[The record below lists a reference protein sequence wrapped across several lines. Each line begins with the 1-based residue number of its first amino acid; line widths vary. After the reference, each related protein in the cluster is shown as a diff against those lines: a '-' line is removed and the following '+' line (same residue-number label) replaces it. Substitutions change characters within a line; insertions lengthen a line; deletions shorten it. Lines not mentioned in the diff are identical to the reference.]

1 MVTTTFASPL
11 GEILLAADGRGLT
24 GLWFEGQEHFG
35 STLLKEDAEYVV
47 GADAV
52 SGTGGMSS
60 VSPANGAASSVL
72 ERSWAWL
79 NAYFAGQEPR
89 FTPPLHMIGTAFQR
103 EVWFELL
110 SIPRGEVAT
119 YGEIAQRVAARHRV
133 PRNEDPVVSPRAV
146 GLRSLAIPFRLSC
159 RAIAWLPPTARLTD
173 MPAGSIAR
181 SGCFG
186 LRARTRRNARTLCIT
201 RTSRKDESLSFR
213 DRHASKRS
221 ASEP

>member
-35 STLLKEDAEYVV
+35 STLLKEDAEHVE

-52 SGTGGMSS
+52 SGTGGMSP
-60 VSPANGAASSVL
+60 VSPVNGAASSVL

-110 SIPRGEVAT
+110 SIPRGEVTT

-133 PRNEDPVVSPRAV
+133 PGNEAPVVSPCAV
-146 GLRSLAIPFRLSC
+146 GAAVARNPISIIVPCHRVVAADGSLNGYAGGLDRKEWLLRLEGAY
-159 RAIAWLPPTARLTD
+159 
-173 MPAGSIAR
+173 
-181 SGCFG
+181 
-186 LRARTRRNARTLCIT
+186 
-201 RTSRKDESLSFR
+201 E
-213 DRHASKRS
+213 
-221 ASEP
+221 E

>member
-35 STLLKEDAEYVV
+35 STLLKEDTEHVE

-52 SGTGGMSS
+52 SGAGGMSS
-60 VSPANGAASSVL
+60 VNPANGAASSVL

-133 PRNEDPVVSPRAV
+133 PGNEAPVVSPRAV
-146 GLRSLAIPFRLSC
+146 GPRSRVIPFRLSC
-159 RAIAWLPPTARLTD
+159 RAIAWSRPTARLTD
-173 MPAGSIAR
+173 MPAGLTAR

-186 LRARTRRNARTLCIT
+186 LRARTRNNVRALCIA
-201 RTSRKDESLSFR
+201 KM
-213 DRHASKRS
+213 
-221 ASEP
+221 P